1 MNTSVHVR
9 RSPSRLLLIALLVAA
24 MLPLS
29 GLFNIQTAAA
39 AYRLR
44 FSTIT
49 TGALTFTGNTLGL
62 SKEAGHN
69 APGTSHGIGTFI
81 STNPALRD
89 GTYPFNATT
98 GTTANWALDSSAATL
113 IMPLGSTVRYAELIW
128 SGSYSYGG
136 EDVSAALNNSISFIA
151 PGGQTFIVA
160 PDPVTAQTLGTK
172 TGTGNCLTDPTIPPN
187 PLPPGY
193 TVTPCFYVRS
203 ANVTTQVQAGGAG
216 VYTTGGVPATQADS
230 EDFKNNAGWTLAVAF
245 ENPALPARN
254 LALFVGAEVI
264 NSDPLTQTPVT
275 VSGFCTPPAPALL
288 SGRLLLSATEGDA
301 SIPGDRM
308 QFGRDV
314 ASLVDIFGPNNQPT
328 NFFASQINNDAGTL
342 DTSGSFGTRNTPGTP
357 NGWRQGW
364 DITNVDISA
373 RLGNDQTSAVA
384 RGTST
389 QDQYMINGL
398 GTQIDVG
405 APRFPTNVKSVVPPV
420 QTFVGDF
427 LTYTIRV
434 DNTAGTADANNLIFK
449 DAPPPGTSFVPGSF
463 AIDGVAQPA
472 ADPAVGVNMGTVAKG
487 TQQFVSFRVH
497 VDALPVSSAIQ
508 FDNSASWTYDYVSCA
523 NQPPISGSLIT
534 NQVRT
539 TAPLLQPSK
548 SVTPIGPVAAG
559 TRLTYTINVPNNG
572 TASTF
577 GTTLQDS
584 IPAGTSYVPGST
596 TLNTTFP
603 IGDLPGAIMPFTNPR
618 VINSPSAGPLSGSI
632 LPGEAAVVQFQVT
645 VLPGVTSSIE
655 NVAVIDQ
662 DGPGPIP
669 PVTTQTSN
677 PVAQL
682 ASTKAAAIVND
693 VAPNGGSPGDTIE
706 YTIKVVNSG
715 SGPATGVSFND
726 NIPANSAYVLGSTT
740 FNTVPIGDVGGAMP
754 YVGGQAINSPSA
766 PSGRIDPGGTA
777 TITFRVVVDN
787 PLAPGVTQLVNQGT
801 VSSNEVPPVKTD
813 NPNTPTPGDP
823 TITPL
828 TAAPVLSADKAV
840 TIVPPDTLPLGG
852 SPGDTLRYTVT
863 IINSGNS
870 AATGVIF
877 TDTPDRNTTLVNN
890 SVTTTQGAI
899 VGGNGGTPPVIVNI
913 GTIPGAGGRV
923 TITFD
928 VQVVS
933 LLLLPPGVKQVI
945 NQGIIGSNELP
956 TVPTNDPATPAPGDP
971 TVTPLVIQPALEAT
985 KQASLFGDADK
996 NGVVSP
1002 GDTILYDIT
1011 IRNTGNLTATGV
1023 TYSDTPDSNTTL
1035 EVGSVQTSVGAV
1047 TGGNAGTPPVT
1058 VNIGTIPVGA
1068 SAMISYKVKI
1078 ITPLPGGVV
1087 QVVNQGIV
1095 NSNELPPVPTN
1106 DPTTPNPGDPT
1117 IVPVVA
1123 APVLSASKT
1132 DTLLDDRLP
1141 VGASS
1146 GDTLL
1151 YQVTINNSGNTAA
1164 TSVIFNDAPD
1174 SNTTLVNGSV
1184 QTNLGAV
1191 TKGNAAGDTS
1201 LSVDIG
1207 TLPVGASVSISFLV
1221 TIHTPLPAGV
1231 TQVAN
1236 QGIVS
1241 ASNTPTVLTDDPD
1254 TPAPNDP
1261 NVTPIAQ
1268 SPIIDA
1274 TKTAQLSI
1282 DVDGDGV
1289 TSPGDILL
1297 YTVTIRNSG
1306 NTAAT
1311 AVVFTDMPDNNTT
1324 LVVGSAQSSQGTV
1337 TKGNTAGDTA
1347 VGVNV
1352 GTIPSGA
1359 SVTISFRAIINDPL
1373 PDGVTQVVNQGI
1385 VGGGN
1390 IPNEPTDDPTTPAPG
1405 DPTITPITLA
1415 PRIIA
1420 SKIDKLFVDAD
1431 KNGAPSPGDTL
1442 LYQIT
1447 IQNTGNG
1454 AAPGMTFSDVPDP
1467 NTKLVVGSVQTSQ
1480 GAVTKGNAAG
1490 DTSLNI
1496 NIGVIPAHGASVTIS
1511 FLVTINN
1518 PLPAGVVRIRNQGVA
1533 SGDTGP
1539 AVPTDNP
1546 NTPTPGDPTDTPVTA
1561 APVLTADK
1569 AVSLFVDLDTNG
1581 VSSPGDTLLYQVII
1595 QNVGNTAA
1603 TGVTFT
1609 DTPDANTRLVP
1620 GSVRASPGTITGGNA
1635 GAPPV
1640 TVNIGVLPS
1649 GASVTISFLVTID
1662 KPLPPGITQLVNQ
1675 GIVNSNELPPVPTND
1690 PTTPQGGDPT
1700 ITPIASAP
1708 VLTAPKT
1715 DILYV
1720 DADKSGE
1727 FSVGDTVLYVVTIAN
1742 SGTISAT
1749 GVVFT
1754 DTPDVITTLVAGS
1767 VKSSQGSVTKGNT
1780 AGDTSLSIDIGA
1792 IPAGASATISF
1803 QVTINSPL
1811 TREIIFNQGTVSSNG
1826 LPPVPTD
1833 DPSTPTPGD
1842 PTTTV
1847 IKPSPLAISLASFT
1861 ATRRASGITVNWVT
1875 TAEINT
1881 WGFHLYRSADGSRT
1895 GAVRVTAAIIPGQGR
1910 GQGGAA
1916 YSWLDQDAQPGV
1928 TYSYWLQEVE
1938 LNGTTYEY
1946 GPATAGSA
1954 TAAQHSIFLPVAYH

>member
-9 RSPSRLLLIALLVAA
+9 RSPSRLLLIALLVAT

-39 AYRLR
+39 AYQLR
-44 FSTIT
+44 YSTIT

-62 SKEAGHN
+62 SKAANIN

-113 IMPLGSTVRYAELIW
+113 TMPPGSTVRYAELIW

-160 PDPVTAQTLGTK
+160 PDAATAQTLGTRDGAGRC
-172 TGTGNCLTDPTIPPN
+172 TTDPDVPPA
-187 PLPPGY
+187 GFV
-193 TVTPCFYVRS
+193 VTPCFYIRS
-203 ANVTTQVQAGGAG
+203 ANVTAQVQAGGAG
-216 VYTTGGVPATQADS
+216 AYTTGGIPATQGDS
-230 EDFKNNAGWTLAVAF
+230 ENFKNNAGWTLAVAY
-245 ENPALPARN
+245 ENSALPARN
-254 LALFVGAEVI
+254 LTLFVGAEVT
-264 NSDPLTQTPVT
+264 NATTSTPVT
-275 VSGFCTPPAPALL
+275 ISGFCTPPAPALL

-301 SIPGDRM
+301 PIPGDQM
-308 QFGRDV
+308 QFGST
-314 ASLVDIFGPNNQPT
+314 AATLTPISGPNRPVN
-328 NFFASQINNDAGTL
+328 NFFSSQINNDAGAI
-342 DTSGSFGTRNTPGTP
+342 DTTGSFGTRNQNAATLTNISG
-357 NGWRQGW
+357 GRQGW
-364 DITNVDISA
+364 DIANVDVSA
-373 RLGNDQTSAVA
+373 LLTNSQTSAVA

-389 QDQYMINGL
+389 QDQYVINGL
-398 GTQIDVG
+398 GTQIGVG
-405 APRFPTNVKSVVPPV
+405 APRFPTNVKSVDKA
-420 QTFVGDF
+420 QTYVGDF

-434 DNTAGTADANNLIFK
+434 DNTAGTADANNLLFK
-449 DAPPPGTSFVPGSF
+449 DAPPAGTSFVPGSF
-463 AIDGVAQPA
+463 AIDGVVQPG
-472 ADPAVGVNMGTVAKG
+472 ADPAIGVNMGTIALG
-487 TQQFVSFRVH
+487 TQKFVTFRVR
-497 VDALPVSSAIQ
+497 VDALPISAAIQ
-508 FDNSASWTYDYVSCA
+508 FDNSASWTYDYVSCFGQA
-523 NQPPISGSLIT
+523 PISGSLIT

-559 TRLTYTINVPNNG
+559 TLLTYTINVPNNG

-577 GTTLQDS
+577 NTTLQDS
-584 IPAGTSYVPGST
+584 IPAGTSYVADST
-596 TLNTTFP
+596 TLNGSKAGLLGP
-603 IGDLPGAIMPFTNPR
+603 VMPFTTAR
-618 VINSPSAGPLSGSI
+618 LINSPGAAAGSGSI

-645 VLPGVTSSIE
+645 VNPAVTSSIE

-693 VAPNGGSPGDTIE
+693 VLPNGGSPGDTIE

-715 SGPATGVSFND
+715 SGPATSATFND

-740 FNTVPIGDVGGAMP
+740 LNTLPVGDVGGAMP
-754 YVGGQAINSPSA
+754 YVGGQAINSPGA

-801 VSSNEVPPVKTD
+801 VSSNEVPPGKTD

-852 SPGDTLRYTVT
+852 SPGDRLRYTVT
-863 IINSGNS
+863 IINSGNG

-877 TDTPDRNTTLVNN
+877 NDTPDHNTTLVNN

-899 VGGNGGTPPVIVNI
+899 VGGNGGTPPVIVDI
-913 GTIPGAGGRV
+913 GTIPGAGGKV

-928 VQVVS
+928 VLVATS
-933 LLLLPPGVKQVI
+933 LPPGVKQVV
-945 NQGIIGSNELP
+945 NQGIVGSIELP
-956 TVPTNDPATPAPGDP
+956 TVPTNDPSTPTPGDP

-1011 IRNTGNLTATGV
+1011 IRNTGNEDATGV
-1023 TYSDTPDSNTTL
+1023 IYSDTPDSNTTL

-1047 TGGNAGTPPVT
+1047 TGGNTGTPPVT

-1068 SAMISYKVKI
+1068 SATISYKVKI
-1078 ITPLPGGVV
+1078 ITPLPAGVV

-1184 QTNLGAV
+1184 QTNLGTV
-1191 TKGNAAGDTS
+1191 TTGNAAGDTS

-1221 TIHTPLPAGV
+1221 KINTPLPNGV

-1241 ASNTPTVLTDDPD
+1241 AGNTPTVLTDDPD
-1254 TPAPNDP
+1254 TPVPNDP

-1274 TKTAQLSI
+1274 TKTAQLAT

-1297 YTVTIRNSG
+1297 YTVTLRNSG

-1311 AVVFTDMPDNNTT
+1311 AVVFTDMPDGNTT

-1347 VGVNV
+1347 VGVDV
-1352 GTIPSGA
+1352 GTLPAGA
-1359 SVTISFRAIINDPL
+1359 SATISFRATINDPL

-1385 VGGGN
+1385 VSGGN
-1390 IPNEPTDDPTTPAPG
+1390 FPAVPTDDPTTPAPG
-1405 DPTITPITLA
+1405 DPTVTPITLA

-1569 AVSLFVDLDTNG
+1569 AVSLFVDPDTNG
-1581 VSSPGDTLLYQVII
+1581 VPSPGDTLLYQVII

-1603 TGVTFT
+1603 TGVIFT
-1609 DTPDANTRLVP
+1609 DTPDANTALVS
-1620 GSVRASPGTITGGNA
+1620 GSVHTSQGSVTGGNA
-1635 GAPPV
+1635 GAAPV
-1640 TVNIGVLPS
+1640 AISIGTLPS
-1649 GASVTISFLVTID
+1649 GASVTISFQVTINN
-1662 KPLPPGITQLVNQ
+1662 PLPPGVTQLVNQ
-1675 GIVNSNELPPVPTND
+1675 GLVNSNELPPVPTND

-1861 ATRRASGITVNWVT
+1861 AMRRASGVAVNWVT

-1895 GAVRVTAAIIPGQGR
+1895 GAVRVTAAIFPGQGR

-1916 YSWLDQDAQPGV
+1916 YSWLDLDAQPGV

-1938 LNGTTYEY
+1938 LNGTTHEY